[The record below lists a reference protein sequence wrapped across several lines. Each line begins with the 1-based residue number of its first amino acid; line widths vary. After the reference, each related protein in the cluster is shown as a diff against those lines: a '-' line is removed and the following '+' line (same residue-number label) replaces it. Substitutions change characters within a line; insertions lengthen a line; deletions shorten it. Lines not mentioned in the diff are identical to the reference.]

1 MKNLWL
7 KNYRV
12 EALSYRAFFEMSAED
27 DGQKEK
33 ALARL
38 REIISHELTERQRQ
52 FIKLY
57 YFDRKTIPQIA
68 KEQNVNRSTVSR
80 VLKGAR
86 IRIGRFMGYDF
97 KKFGPL

>member
-1 MKNLWL
+1 MKNLSL

-86 IRIGRFMGYDF
+86 IRIGRNMRYDF